1 MKFISKHIEI
11 SDEEFG
17 CTITF
22 SESENDIDSMDTEKY
37 LLLQRTYPEDE
48 YEEDYYYIESS
59 DFDKSGELENFSIDL
74 SASNFNLSTETDTYE
89 INFELTTEKYELLK
103 QTLTKLCNGNG
114 QLNFKN

>member
-1 MKFISKHIEI
+1 MKFNSKHIEI

-22 SESENDIDSMDTEKY
+22 SESENDIDSKDSEKY

-59 DFDKSGELENFSIDL
+59 DFDKSGELENFSIEL
-74 SASNFNLSTETDTYE
+74 STNKFNLSTETSAFE
-89 INFELTTEKYELLK
+89 INFDLNTEKYELLK
-103 QTLTKLCNGNG
+103 QTLIKLCNGNG
-114 QLNFKN
+114 EINFRT